1 MSFFDLVKVSVA
13 GAPGTGPI
21 TMGSAVTGFLDFAD
35 VGVPDG
41 ALVSYGVLDGT
52 KHEVGH
58 GNYDFSGN
66 ILTRNLEASSTG
78 DLLDLTSGAI
88 VFITILA
95 SDMAGPDQIS
105 IAAPIVSPYYT
116 RLGLTQVAAIDQNMI
131 SASVTED
138 LGLTQIAAV
147 DHNTISAVATED
159 FGLTQTATVDH
170 NTISAVA
177 TGDFGL
183 TQTATVDHNT
193 MNAAA
198 TEDLGL
204 TQTATVTGFN
214 MPSITLLLN
223 TALASGTT
231 VTVSVGASVPA
242 GALIFAF
249 GTVASSAN
257 PITSA
262 GDSQNGASSYTLVTD
277 VSTFARLFYFVN
289 SKALS
294 ASDTFTFAQAT
305 ASAKD
310 IIVGYVTNIGTGA
323 IDINTTANVSST
335 NPHLTTATPSVPGAN
350 EILLAAAW
358 FGTSAS
364 TITTESTGWTTLAT
378 NNSGVSGQAM
388 TISYFVNAAGTAQ
401 TYSATVST
409 SALWGLLV
417 VSFKP
422 TIFT

>member
-1 MSFFDLVKVSVA
+1 
-13 GAPGTGPI
+13 
-21 TMGSAVTGFLDFAD
+21 MGSAVTGFLDFAD

-147 DHNTISAVATED
+147 DHNTISAVATE
-159 FGLTQTATVDH
+159 
-170 NTISAVA
+170 
-177 TGDFGL
+177 DFGL